1 MLGALAIQHGFNACL
16 GPSEKQDRT
25 LMLTAEVGF
34 LSMIMVA
41 IFSFAYLG
49 IFALIISIVVSVAGW
64 YYTYAQYLALSK
76 RDAAA
81 WLDTKMIVEAEGH

>member
-41 IFSFAYLG
+41 IFRFAYLG
-49 IFALIISIVVSVAGW
+49 ITSLWPS
-64 YYTYAQYLALSK
+64 
-76 RDAAA
+76 R
-81 WLDTKMIVEAEGH
+81 